1 MEQPS
6 ADPRDVLLC
15 VATSLGDIGTF
26 RWDLAADEMRM
37 SDRARVILGMRAEAA
52 PTTCVIETAVH
63 PDDRARAFELR
74 ERSLAAAAEVPAAE
88 WQILGDGDSI
98 RWVAMKMV
106 PARGGVEMV
115 GALLD
120 VTERHERERRLGA
133 AADSPLTARE
143 TEVLQ
148 MASHGGSSATIAERL
163 VISTSTVKTHF
174 EHIYAKLGVADR
186 AGAVAE
192 ALRRGLIK

>member
-1 MEQPS
+1 M
-6 ADPRDVLLC
+6 DLPRP
-15 VATSLGDIGTF
+15 T
-26 RWDLAADEMRM
+26 
-37 SDRARVILGMRAEAA
+37 AE
-52 PTTCVIETAVH
+52 
-63 PDDRARAFELR
+63 L
-74 ERSLAAAAEVPAAE
+74 
-88 WQILGDGDSI
+88 
-98 RWVAMKMV
+98 
-106 PARGGVEMV
+106 EMV

-120 VTERHERERRLGA
+120 VTD
-133 AADSPLTARE
+133 AADDVRRAHACEPARARRRRSPLTARE

-192 ALRRGLIK
+192 ALRRGLIS

>member
-1 MEQPS
+1 MEQDS
-6 ADPRDVLLC
+6 CDVLLRA
-15 VATSLGDIGTF
+15 VTSLADIGTF
-26 RWDLAADEMRM
+26 RWDLVADELQL
-37 SDRARVILGMRAEAA
+37 SDRARAILGVSAETA
-52 PTTCVIETAVH
+52 PSARVIETAVH

-74 ERSLAAAAEVPAAE
+74 ERSLAAAVEVPAGE
-88 WQILGDGDSI
+88 WRLTGDTR
-98 RWVAMKMV
+98 RWVALTMA
-106 PARGGVEMV
+106 PANGGAMMA

-120 VTERHERERRLGA
+120 VTSRHPV
-133 AADSPLTARE
+133 ADSPLTARE

-192 ALRRGLIK
+192 ALRRGLIT